1 MVEAGNPFRILDAD
15 SAGQEQAA
23 GGGRQEDDQ
32 IALERV
38 TSLVSSSGVF
48 MFIKGSP
55 QAPQCGFSANTVAIM
70 NSLGVRYSTFDVL
83 ADDEV
88 RAAAKEFARWPTYPQ
103 VYVRGQFVGGNDIL
117 TEMHASGELQQLVSE
132 FRS

>member
-1 MVEAGNPFRILDAD
+1 
-15 SAGQEQAA
+15 
-23 GGGRQEDDQ
+23 
-32 IALERV
+32 
-38 TSLVSSSGVF
+38 

-83 ADDEV
+83 SDDAV
-88 RAAAKEFARWPTYPQ
+88 RAAAKEFARWPTFPQ

-132 FRS
+132 SRS